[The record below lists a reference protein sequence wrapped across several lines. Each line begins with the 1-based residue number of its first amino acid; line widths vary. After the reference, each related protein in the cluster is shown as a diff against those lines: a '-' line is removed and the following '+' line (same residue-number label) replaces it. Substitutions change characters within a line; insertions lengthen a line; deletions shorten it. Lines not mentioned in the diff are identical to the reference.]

1 MPNSK
6 FLIIICFALLGLSF
20 SSKTFAHNGRLASDG
35 CHKEKTTGERHCHDD
50 SQELKGL
57 YVVDER
63 RLKDLDKDSLFKLHK
78 DGYLQHLYMIGASMG
93 NVNKLISLKNNR

>member
-1 MPNSK
+1 MNK
-6 FLIIICFALLGLSF
+6 FCNEILNVDLL
-20 SSKTFAHNGRLASDG
+20 KLADI
-35 CHKEKTTGERHCHDD
+35 KVDFRNDD
-50 SQELKGL
+50 THELKGL

>member
-1 MPNSK
+1 MGSPCHGGNSDYLNHVNNILSSIHSETKIMNK
-6 FLIIICFALLGLSF
+6 FCNEILNFDLL
-20 SSKTFAHNGRLASDG
+20 KLADI
-35 CHKEKTTGERHCHDD
+35 KVDFRNDD

-78 DGYLQHLYMIGASMG
+78 MDIYSTYI
-93 NVNKLISLKNNR
+93 